1 MPPSK
6 SLVEAMRALGLEP
19 VKKMPTLF
27 FGQVKSLCD
36 GDDIVCLLTVVQ
48 SKKHPDHYYSSIN
61 LNNKAFTGT
70 GYGRMDEI
78 KNDLHVLLVMYE
90 VEQLRRM
97 T

>member
-1 MPPSK
+1 LSK
-6 SLVEAMRALGLEP
+6 ALIEAMRALGLEP
-19 VKKMPTLF
+19 VKKIPTLF

-36 GDDIVCLLTVVQ
+36 RNDISCLLTVVQ
-48 SKKHPDHYYSSIN
+48 SKKQPDHYYSSFN

-78 KNDLHVLLVMYE
+78 KDGLNVLLVMYE

-97 T
+97 G